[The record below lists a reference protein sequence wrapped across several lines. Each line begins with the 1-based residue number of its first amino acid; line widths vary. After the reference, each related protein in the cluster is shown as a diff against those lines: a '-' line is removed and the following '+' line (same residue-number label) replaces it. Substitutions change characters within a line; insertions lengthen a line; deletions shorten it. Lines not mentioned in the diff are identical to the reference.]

1 MVNPAREPNLPRMLQ
16 SSELILPLSD
26 LSHLFNAPPQ
36 VDPSSPS
43 PAEVLGTSGVDY
55 ALSLLHLNKLM
66 QRDTSTLALLLPPR
80 DAQAATPQQVQAN
93 LRRLIDFRIERERRE
108 LRNTYRYGWKV
119 AGIAF
124 IALALCLGMSSLFS
138 SQMTENMRPLLRKTL
153 EYGFEIV
160 GWVMLWHPIDVLGY
174 TPLAIRSRIR
184 AMEAL
189 GAMEVVIRTQEPAGA
204 AVAAPAVNLK
214 GTAGPQ
220 VFA

>member
-1 MVNPAREPNLPRMLQ
+1 MVNLAAEPNLPRMPQ
-16 SSELILPLSD
+16 SSELILPLSN

-36 VDPSSPS
+36 IDPSSRS

-55 ALSLLHLNKLM
+55 ALSLLHLNKPM

-80 DAQAATPQQVQAN
+80 DAEAARPQQLQAD
-93 LRRLIDFRIERERRE
+93 LHRLVELRIERERRE
-108 LRNTYRYGWKV
+108 LRNTFRYGWKV

-138 SQMTENMRPLLRKTL
+138 SEMTANMRPLLRKTL

-184 AMEAL
+184 ALEAL
-189 GAMEVVIRTQEPAGA
+189 GAMDVVVRAGEAGEAPEVGVPAKLRG
-204 AVAAPAVNLK
+204 P
-214 GTAGPQ
+214 AGPQ

>member
-1 MVNPAREPNLPRMLQ
+1 MVNSAADPNLPRMPQ
-16 SSELILPLSD
+16 SELILPLSN

-36 VDPSSPS
+36 IDPSSPS

-55 ALSLLHLNKLM
+55 AFSLLHLNKPM
-66 QRDTSTLALLLPPR
+66 QRDARTLVLLLPA
-80 DAQAATPQQVQAN
+80 DSGVQAQQPKQIEAN
-93 LRRLIDFRIERERRE
+93 LRRLIDFRIQRERRE
-108 LRNTYRYGWKV
+108 LRNTYVYGWKV

-138 SQMTENMRPLLRKTL
+138 SEMTANMRPLLRKTL

-184 AMEAL
+184 ALQAL
-189 GAMEVVIRTQEPAGA
+189 GAMDVTIRTGDPADA
-204 AVAAPAVNLK
+204 DLKAPA
-214 GTAGPQ
+214 AAPQ